1 MIIWYWDIQ
10 MYVLQREI
18 LIQKG
23 KIITNLMK
31 NSIGLLRCTPNNPHE
46 RHYSKVYSFITRVT

>member
-23 KIITNLMK
+23 KIITKLME
-31 NSIGLLRCTPNNPHE
+31 NSIGLRWTPNNPHE
-46 RHYSKVYSFITRVT
+46 RY